1 MPKTIKIKCLDQG
14 KVEIESTK
22 VIFDNETIHVKV
34 EYPKSFDSWVKYLD
48 IIINNQKETV
58 IQQSLSMDH
67 VLLCSS
73 AGTLNLQPYA
83 TTEQL
88 DIKWETV
95 KIGIKK
101 SLLPL

>member
-1 MPKTIKIKCLDQG
+1 MFKTITIKCLDQG
-14 KVEIESTK
+14 KVE
-22 VIFDNETIHVKV
+22 VINPYVLFDNETIHVKV

-48 IIINNQKETV
+48 IIINSQKETV

-83 TTEQL
+83 TNEWL